1 MPFYACPNCGSSVSS
16 TEVSAPMIC
25 PGCCSLLHAEQ
36 HDMTARPLARPRRPK
51 PVVRMPIGQDRGAP
65 AAARRA
71 VGQLRG
77 DLGEARFRVCQ
88 LLVSELVTNVLLHA
102 PGRSAWGA
110 ADLRVRVYPDRVR
123 IEVRDDGPGFTP
135 HEREREQE
143 IDSGWGLHLVREM
156 ADEWGV
162 EPGVQNCV
170 WFELART
177 PLASGMH
184 AAAHH

>member
-1 MPFYACPNCGSSVSS
+1 MPYYACPTCGSSVSS
-16 TEVSAPMIC
+16 AIGATPMIC
-25 PGCCSLLHAEQ
+25 PGCCSLLHPAEGEVVAAVF
-36 HDMTARPLARPRRPK
+36 HERPPK
-51 PVVRMPIGQDRGAP
+51 PVMRMPIGQDRGAP
-65 AAARRA
+65 AAARHA
-71 VGQLRG
+71 LG
-77 DLGEARFRVCQ
+77 DLRAELGDSRFRVCQ

-135 HEREREQE
+135 RPRRDDQDVE
-143 IDSGWGLHLVREM
+143 SGWGLHLVSEL
-156 ADEWGV
+156 ADAWGA
-162 EPGVQNCV
+162 EPGLQNCV

-177 PLASGMH
+177 PLASGRH

>member
-1 MPFYACPNCGSSVSS
+1 MPYYACPNCGSSVSS
-16 TEVSAPMIC
+16 VEVAAPMIC
-25 PGCCSLLHAEQ
+25 PGCCSLLHA
-36 HDMTARPLARPRRPK
+36 TAGEVVAATLHERPPK
-51 PVVRMPIGQDRGAP
+51 PVVRMPIGRDRGAP
-65 AAARRA
+65 AAARHA
-71 VGQLRG
+71 LAALRG
-77 DLGEARFRVCQ
+77 ELGDSRMRVCE

-135 HEREREQE
+135 HARTSEQAV
-143 IDSGWGLHLVREM
+143 DSGWGLHLVREM
-156 ADEWGV
+156 ADDWGI